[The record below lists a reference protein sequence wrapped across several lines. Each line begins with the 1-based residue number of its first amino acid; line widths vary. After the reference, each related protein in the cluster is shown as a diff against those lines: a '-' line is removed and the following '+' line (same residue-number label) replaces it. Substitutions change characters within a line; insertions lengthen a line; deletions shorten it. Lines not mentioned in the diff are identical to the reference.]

1 MTSFHLNLAE
11 KNKLCAWPFQ
21 TQSLKASHNAPND
34 YVRHQLVDGPINVT
48 TLILGSSLAIITYV
62 VLSTLREFLQ
72 IYQQKW
78 QYLLEP
84 NNFISWLLYISAA
97 IMVSPVFNG
106 GHITDVHFSATSI
119 TVFLSWFNLLLFLQR
134 FDQVKRRDSVFK
146 VTEDSGN
153 SIVFAII
160 CIYLFQVGIYVV
172 MFLEILQTL
181 IRVLLVFSILIIA
194 FGLAFFIVFSKS
206 RVIVGSLNCNLKIWR
221 MNKSKL
227 KIFFFSTKRW

>member
-1 MTSFHLNLAE
+1 M
-11 KNKLCAWPFQ
+11 
-21 TQSLKASHNAPND
+21 
-34 YVRHQLVDGPINVT
+34 T

-206 RVIVGSLNCNLKIWR
+206 RVNSII
-221 MNKSKL
+221 
-227 KIFFFSTKRW
+227 IFMANECFEREKKTFQFVQFPIQRW